1 MADSTISAML
11 RAMLPLTNEP
21 VPCVQGTVNKQAP
34 ALAFGIPATGGE
46 TPAVLGEFQTWIDNS
61 TEPARLSMVINGG
74 WIELYRIAADGTL
87 TISTSLTMP
96 GDPTDDLEV
105 ATKHYVDHTL
115 ATIPGALIFRG
126 MIDCSTN
133 PDYPAGNLGDFYI
146 VAHPGKIG
154 GASGANVLVG
164 DTLLCR
170 VDDTASGNQA
180 GAGLNWSI
188 GQAKLQNIAIGPG
201 AAVSGDFAQFDG
213 TSGTLIKDGGVS
225 LDTDPTMAANSDGR
239 IPSQKA
245 VKNQLGGKPLA
256 NDTPAQGQVWM
267 WDVPSA
273 SFRAGDCEGR
283 NLLVNPSFD
292 VWQENSSYTLG
303 ATVPKTHIA
312 DFWKAGAGSVGG
324 RTAFL
329 AYNGIGNGYAVRFQ
343 RPAGFTDTGRF
354 RLVQQFD
361 GGWPV
366 AGNTVMV
373 SFDFQVGANY
383 SPTNGPYVTIYW
395 AGNAGGS
402 VGDLDLRSTAPS
414 FASSSSPGSVAS
426 PSLSSQVVPYDF
438 SRIVA
443 GPFTIPAGVS
453 RTISV
458 TAAALEI
465 SSGDYAG
472 ASGSDDSFAISNVK
486 LEIGTVATPFRRPDP
501 GEQLQLCRRRYQS
514 TFMYGSPASGT
525 GTNTGEL
532 MFRRIVAG
540 TASEGLYVPLPVRLR
555 AAPAVSLFNPIASNT
570 QVRNTTKNADCAAS
584 AVDQISDHGF
594 RITCTGNSTGVAG
607 DWLSTHYVADARL

>member
-61 TEPARLSMVINGG
+61 TEPARLSMVINGS

-188 GQAKLQNIAIGPG
+188 GQAKLQNVAIGPG

-225 LDTDPTMAANSDGR
+225 LDTDPAMAANSDSR
-239 IPSQKA
+239 VPSQKA
-245 VKNQLGGKPLA
+245 VKSQLGGMPLA
-256 NDTPAQGQVWM
+256 SDTPAQGQVWM

-273 SFRAGDCEGR
+273 SFRTSDCEGR
-283 NLLVNPSFD
+283 NLLVNPCFD
-292 VWQENSSYTLG
+292 VWQENYSYTLS
-303 ATVPKTHIA
+303 ATVPQTHMA
-312 DFWKAGAGSVGG
+312 DFWKVGAGTVGG
-324 RTAFL
+324 RVVSMVTSPDSERER
-329 AYNGIGNGYAVRFQ
+329 GIFPAAVRLHGYGAFPPHAAVRRRLAVGRQ
-343 RPAGFTDTGRF
+343 HRDGVVRF
-354 RLVQQFD
+354 R
-361 GGWPV
+361 
-366 AGNTVMV
+366 
-373 SFDFQVGANY
+373 
-383 SPTNGPYVTIYW
+383 
-395 AGNAGGS
+395 
-402 VGDLDLRSTAPS
+402 
-414 FASSSSPGSVAS
+414 
-426 PSLSSQVVPYDF
+426 
-438 SRIVA
+438 
-443 GPFTIPAGVS
+443 
-453 RTISV
+453 
-458 TAAALEI
+458 
-465 SSGDYAG
+465 
-472 ASGSDDSFAISNVK
+472 
-486 LEIGTVATPFRRPDP
+486 
-501 GEQLQLCRRRYQS
+501 RRR
-514 TFMYGSPASGT
+514 
-525 GTNTGEL
+525 EL
-532 MFRRIVAG
+532 F
-540 TASEGLYVPLPVRLR
+540 
-555 AAPAVSLFNPIASNT
+555 
-570 QVRNTTKNADCAAS
+570 
-584 AVDQISDHGF
+584 SD
-594 RITCTGNSTGVAG
+594 
-607 DWLSTHYVADARL
+607 